1 MKTQSRFDALQS
13 DRVYDCSNG
22 RKRNWKEN
30 TTLTGMMVAG
40 TGLMICDI
48 SLHNMFLA
56 SLVFGT
62 AISIML
68 PKQTNALFNNFNKL
82 QRKYGVNV
90 FHILF
95 CIVGLLFL
103 LDMAVAPAHA
113 QFMNNAETFFENQT
127 YFPNIDPSVIGFI
140 FGILR
145 GLFLIY
151 LAISLVR
158 VVQGARNDED
168 WQILART
175 PIIIAVTVVIGDILA
190 GLVTGVAAP

>member
-1 MKTQSRFDALQS
+1 MKTQSRFDALKS
-13 DRVYDCSNG
+13 DRVYDYSDS

-48 SLHNMFLA
+48 SLHNMLLA

-62 AISIML
+62 VIAVML
-68 PKQTNALFNNFNKL
+68 PKQTNALFNDFNKW
-82 QRKYGVNV
+82 QRKYGVNI

-95 CIVGLLFL
+95 CIVGLVFL